1 MKNPKV
7 LDCTRESILQS
18 VMQCAQLG
26 LEPILGRAYLIPY
39 ENSKRHGNSWIK
51 VLECQFQAGYQ
62 GLVDLARR
70 SDQITDIFAECVFE
84 KDFFEIDYGT
94 NRRMLHKPALT
105 GERGN
110 IIGAYAVWEH
120 KNGIRPFEWMRIDDI
135 YKRRDSSTA
144 YRYAKANPNNKNAQL
159 TPWIQWPEEM
169 IRKTVIKHSAKLQPA
184 SIEFMQAVELDDIA
198 DSGRGQSGFFD
209 DHLILPES
217 DPRPI
222 KTEVPVTQPNFLTD
236 QKSDL
241 RARFIGAMGD
251 LADDFKLTQFVNG
264 SAVANNTDDI
274 AVMRAA
280 IDNADEFKTAFV
292 AWKQKQATFNMGG
305 QNQMPVTE
313 KKTEPV
319 SDDWSDWVNGW
330 NRMHGKNFKAFVAQN
345 LETFKNAPDWIQ
357 KKAAKKYEQKV
368 DEPWPLNL
376 NTAADDAIQGKKAD
390 ITEGDSKGQA
400 EIVQPAASEAV
411 DITQTDEFNELS
423 MLKER
428 YPDIYSEVMKNNA
441 IRTVADI
448 EIAIRDISAA
458 VAFEKGP

>member
-1 MKNPKV
+1 MNQELTVQQTKAVALRDYLQRDTIKDQLAAALPKWLSPDRLLRIVFSSTMKNPKL

-39 ENSKRHGNSWIK
+39 ENSKRHGNGWIK

-105 GERGN
+105 GERGE

-144 YRYAKANPNNKNAQL
+144 YRYAKANPNNKNAQS

-198 DSGRGQSGFFD
+198 DSGRGQSGFYD
-209 DHLILPES
+209 DHLVFPES
-217 DPRPI
+217 DPGPI
-222 KTEVPVTQPNFLTD
+222 KIDEPPKQPGFFTD
-236 QKSDL
+236 QMARQIKSDL
-241 RARFIGAMGD
+241 RAQFIGAMGD
-251 LADDFKLTQFVNG
+251 LADDMKLTQFVNG
-264 SAVANNTDDI
+264 SAAANNTDDF

-305 QNQMPVTE
+305 QNQMAVTE

-319 SDDWSDWVNGW
+319 SDDWSDWVSVW
-330 NRMHGKNFKAFVAQN
+330 NRMHGKNFKAFVASN
-345 LETFKNAPDWIQ
+345 LEHFKNAPEWIQ

-368 DEPWPLNL
+368 GEPWPLNL

-390 ITEGDSKGQA
+390 ITE
-400 EIVQPAASEAV
+400 
-411 DITQTDEFNELS
+411 
-423 MLKER
+423 
-428 YPDIYSEVMKNNA
+428 
-441 IRTVADI
+441 
-448 EIAIRDISAA
+448 
-458 VAFEKGP
+458 